1 MAAAAT
7 TEQLEWEHNT
17 TAAEPVAHEL
27 TALSSERFSRA
38 KAERFIGVVAT
49 SAEAG
54 IIHETGQPMSL
65 WESSRRAARGEF
77 EALQS
82 MCMNVRGD
90 VIERSIK
97 KGHVTRTTQKVDI
110 EGRTI
115 QHGQSGRSIQANS
128 LRFASQNPKMLPRTK
143 AETRNLFRIE
153 DAKRQGLL
161 KDHYVVVPSRPADN
175 MSEAEMHAEGFF
187 VDTMSIAL
195 QATTEGAND
204 EIITETAFVAGKRH
218 RHAPRHDAEL
228 VAGLGQ
234 QIGIEVGELTAAQGI
249 DRAWLVPKHLMPNG
263 VIDLVRLADESMG
276 TFFGEDRPAEDY
288 LTHLDKCR
296 QREAELESTVQEIVA
311 RLIAES
317 NRFQTPLDAT
327 RRLHELSEAAL
338 VQRALYDEAIDT
350 TVFGIE
356 SAGYL
361 QAARY
366 YLEQGDMGMVDRFMT
381 KAISTADSNSCPGGG
396 IKSLENGNASGKH
409 NGTSSSESENCE
421 FTSKKCPLCGKGN
434 VRTVVKRLPSGKK
447 HISGSCGCIKI
458 AA

>member
-7 TEQLEWEHNT
+7 IEQLEWEHNT
-17 TAAEPVAHEL
+17 TVSEPIAHEL

-38 KAERFIGVVAT
+38 KAERFIGIVAT

-54 IIHETGQPMSL
+54 IIYEAGPPMSL

-82 MCMNVRGD
+82 VRMNVRGD

-97 KGHVTRTTQKVDI
+97 KGHVTRTTQKVDT

-153 DAKRQGLL
+153 DAKQQGLL
-161 KDHYVVVPSRPADN
+161 KDHYVVVASRPADD
-175 MSEAEMHAEGFF
+175 MSEKEMHTEGFF
-187 VDTMSIAL
+187 VDTMSIAF

-218 RHAPRHDAEL
+218 RDAPRHDAEL
-228 VAGLGQ
+228 VAGIGHK
-234 QIGIEVGELTAAQGI
+234 IGIEVGEQSAAQGI
-249 DRAWLVPKHLMPNG
+249 DRAWLVPKELMPHG
-263 VIDLVRLADESMG
+263 VIDLVRLGDEDMG
-276 TFFGEDRPAEDY
+276 TFFGENRPPEDY
-288 LTHLDKCR
+288 LAYLAKCQR
-296 QREAELESTVQEIVA
+296 READLESTVQEIVTQ
-311 RLIAES
+311 LIAES
-317 NRFQTPLDAT
+317 NTFKTPLDAT

-356 SAGYL
+356 SAEYL

-396 IKSLENGNASGKH
+396 IKSLENGNASGKL
-409 NGTSSSESENCE
+409 NGTSSSEDGVCE
-421 FTSKKCPLCGKGN
+421 FRSKKCPLCGKGN
-434 VRTVVKRLPSGKK
+434 VRTVVRKLPSGKK
-447 HISGSCGCIKI
+447 HISGSCGCTKI